1 MYNLYYTQ
9 TMKTSTYNI
18 YQDTL
23 YDPISYFG
31 KENTRRTK
39 RAREKKPKKVI
50 QVISSKSE
58 TASSTASPSPSTS
71 PYMLRSNGSGRG
83 RGHNQNQKEYL
94 RSLKRDL
101 EMEPKVYYG

>member
-1 MYNLYYTQ
+1 
-9 TMKTSTYNI
+9 MKPTTYDI
-18 YQDTL
+18 YEDTL

-39 RAREKKPKKVI
+39 RAHEKKPKKVI

-58 TASSTASPSPSTS
+58 GTSPSTSTSTS
-71 PYMLRSNGSGRG
+71 PYMLRSNG
-83 RGHNQNQKEYL
+83 RGHNQKEYL
-94 RSLKRDL
+94 RLLKRDL

>member
-1 MYNLYYTQ
+1 MKQ
-9 TMKTSTYNI
+9 TTYDI
-18 YQDTL
+18 YEDTL

-39 RAREKKPKKVI
+39 RAREKKPKKVL

-58 TASSTASPSPSTS
+58 GTSPSTS
-71 PYMLRSNGSGRG
+71 PSPYTLRSNG
-83 RGHNQNQKEYL
+83 RGHNQKEYL
-94 RSLKRDL
+94 RLLKRDL

>member
-1 MYNLYYTQ
+1 MYNPYYTQ
-9 TMKTSTYNI
+9 TMKSTTYDI
-18 YQDTL
+18 YEDTL

-58 TASSTASPSPSTS
+58 TVSPF
-71 PYMLRSNGSGRG
+71 PYMLRSNV
-83 RGHNQNQKEYL
+83 RGHNQKEYL

-101 EMEPKVYYG
+101 EMEPKVYHG

>member
-1 MYNLYYTQ
+1 
-9 TMKTSTYNI
+9 MKHDSDTN
-18 YQDTL
+18 DTL

-31 KENTRRTK
+31 KEDTRRTK

-58 TASSTASPSPSTS
+58 TASPTPTPTS
-71 PYMLRSNGSGRG
+71 PYMLRSNVRGRG
-83 RGHNQNQKEYL
+83 RGHNQKEYL

-101 EMEPKVYYG
+101 EMEPKVYHG

>member
-1 MYNLYYTQ
+1 MYNIIIHKQ
-9 TMKTSTYNI
+9 TMKPTTYDI
-18 YQDTL
+18 YEDTL

-31 KENTRRTK
+31 KEDTRRTK
-39 RAREKKPKKVI
+39 RAREKKPKKVL

-58 TASSTASPSPSTS
+58 PPSPSTS
-71 PYMLRSNGSGRG
+71 PYILRSNCRS
-83 RGHNQNQKEYL
+83 HNQKEYL

>member
-9 TMKTSTYNI
+9 TMKTSTYDI
-18 YQDTL
+18 YEDTL

-39 RAREKKPKKVI
+39 RAREKKTKKVI

-58 TASSTASPSPSTS
+58 TVSSTASTSTS

-83 RGHNQNQKEYL
+83 HNHNQKEYL

>member
-1 MYNLYYTQ
+1 MYNIIIHKP
-9 TMKTSTYNI
+9 TMKPTAYDI
-18 YQDTL
+18 YEDTL

-31 KENTRRTK
+31 KEDTRRTK
-39 RAREKKPKKVI
+39 RAREKKPKKVL

-58 TASSTASPSPSTS
+58 PPS
-71 PYMLRSNGSGRG
+71 PYMLRSNGRC
-83 RGHNQNQKEYL
+83 HNQKEYL

>member
-1 MYNLYYTQ
+1 MPMKHDTNDPLY
-9 TMKTSTYNI
+9 
-18 YQDTL
+18 DTL

-50 QVISSKSE
+50 QAIPSKSE
-58 TASSTASPSPSTS
+58 HT
-71 PYMLRSNGSGRG
+71 LRSNG
-83 RGHNQNQKEYL
+83 RGHNQKEYL